1 MAYASQAG
9 RAKTSAKSPQAH
21 AICDKCGFRYNF
33 VNLQWQFDWRGASL
47 QNLRILVCRSC
58 LDTPQEQLRAIVV
71 PADPTP
77 IMNARVQDFSAAEI
91 DNFAITGGTTD
102 SKTGIYIPATTDIST
117 EDDLNLSPQPIGAPS
132 GLEPGAIMPLGAT
145 GSSNAPVP
153 SPLVLQGTANYDV
166 LLPVLSMLSVG
177 TTVITVTC
185 SAAHGLV
192 TDSQVSVEGASN
204 VRVNGFY
211 SVTYLTATAFTFEV
225 ASVIPAGSLLTSTT
239 QVLTANVGIPLGY
252 TQIPQT
258 GV

>member
-9 RAKTSAKSPQAH
+9 RAKTSAKNPQAH
-21 AICDKCGFRYNF
+21 AICDRCGFRYNF

-47 QNLRILVCRSC
+47 QNIRILVCNSC

-77 IMNARVQDFSAAEI
+77 IMNARVQDFVAAST
-91 DNFAITGGTTD
+91 DDFVVTGGTTD
-102 SKTGIYIPATTDIST
+102 PKTGIYIPATTTIVT
-117 EDDLNLSPQPIGAPS
+117 EDGVDITPQPIGVPN
-132 GLEPGAIMPLGAT
+132 GLEPGAIMPL
-145 GSSNAPVP
+145 
-153 SPLVLQGTANYDV
+153 QGKVAYDV
-166 LLPVLSMLSVG
+166 LLPVLSMSSVG

-185 SAAHGLV
+185 NAVHGLV
-192 TDSQVSVEGASN
+192 TNSQISVEGASN

-211 SVTYLTATAFTFEV
+211 SVTYVSGTAFTFEV
-225 ASVIPAGSLLTSTT
+225 ASAIPSGSLLTSNT
-239 QVLTANVGIPLGY
+239 QVLTANVGIPYTY